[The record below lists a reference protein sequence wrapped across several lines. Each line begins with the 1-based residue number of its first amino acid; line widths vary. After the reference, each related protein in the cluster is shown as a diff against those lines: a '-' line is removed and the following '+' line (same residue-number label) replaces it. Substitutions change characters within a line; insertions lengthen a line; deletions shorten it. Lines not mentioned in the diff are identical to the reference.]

1 MTTWKTLREEL
12 KLTDDDEKVIAL
24 EENLIKT
31 MVKIREEKG
40 LTQTQL
46 ARMCDVKQPVIA
58 RIESSTHS
66 PQVDSLLRILVPLG
80 YTLQIVP
87 IQS

>member
-12 KLTDDDEKVIAL
+12 KLTEDDEKVIAL

-46 ARMCDVKQPVIA
+46 AKICDVK
-58 RIESSTHS
+58 
-66 PQVDSLLRILVPLG
+66 
-80 YTLQIVP
+80 
-87 IQS
+87 

>member
-12 KLTDDDEKVIAL
+12 KLTEDDEKVIAL
-24 EENLIKT
+24 EKNLIKT
-31 MVKIREEKG
+31 MVAIREEKG

-46 ARMCDVKQPVIA
+46 AKMCDIKQPIIA

-87 IQS
+87 IKK